1 MSAPVT
7 RARAGFQ
14 SGSWVEPADEAGNTE
29 QTEFPSSGIFGDV
42 YERIAT
48 QDVPESEV
56 QFISQSPASRRSM
69 KTDDPDD
76 ADIADT
82 VLRPSKFII
91 TEDDDAPVT
100 TAPPKRMLCEFV
112 DAQVAIM
119 QPGEL
124 VISDISDNVI
134 MKDTVLQQTF
144 KNPTPQTMAAAYTE
158 LRKNESFKE
167 FEKCFAEKL
176 GTENGNDLRKV
187 IIQTV
192 GLLQKTWLHTDEQA
206 ITMIYLLIQKAS
218 KKNTIANGIFER
230 VQDVFMN
237 YQYTTV
243 TERPAFLNAAK
254 NGSLTAR
261 PFSVLCRN
269 SRGIPRRKFEPISCA
284 LLGELH

>member
-91 TEDDDAPVT
+91 TEDDDAP
-100 TAPPKRMLCEFV
+100 RYH
-112 DAQVAIM
+112 
-119 QPGEL
+119 
-124 VISDISDNVI
+124 SS
-134 MKDTVLQQTF
+134 
-144 KNPTPQTMAAAYTE
+144 
-158 LRKNESFKE
+158 
-167 FEKCFAEKL
+167 AE
-176 GTENGNDLRKV
+176 
-187 IIQTV
+187 
-192 GLLQKTWLHTDEQA
+192 TD
-206 ITMIYLLIQKAS
+206 
-218 KKNTIANGIFER
+218 
-230 VQDVFMN
+230 VV
-237 YQYTTV
+237 
-243 TERPAFLNAAK
+243 
-254 NGSLTAR
+254 
-261 PFSVLCRN
+261 
-269 SRGIPRRKFEPISCA
+269 
-284 LLGELH
+284 